1 MSKLKFG
8 LQVAAAIV
16 LLLAAAWA
24 TGVVKV
30 NFVLDPTPT
39 VHRAPQ

>member
-8 LQVAAAIV
+8 LQLTAAIA
-16 LLLAAAWA
+16 LLLAAALL

-39 VHRAPQ
+39 VHRASQ